1 MDHAIMNHRDC
12 EEKDIIVNDS
22 RDMALTHYTLAE
34 RLMQVEY
41 SKIIKETKET
51 SVVHQVYTSETLI
64 YMLEGGFRGFHNYSV
79 KELLDEWSQEEKNFY
94 EMYDNNSL
102 PWEVFE
108 DDPLITNEE
117 DVKTSA

>member
-22 RDMALTHYTLAE
+22 RGFGLTHYCLAE

-79 KELLDEWSQEEKNFY
+79 KELLDEWIQEEKNFY
-94 EMYDNNSL
+94 EMYDSNSL
-102 PWEVFE
+102 PWDVFE
-108 DDPLITNEE
+108 DDPIITNEE